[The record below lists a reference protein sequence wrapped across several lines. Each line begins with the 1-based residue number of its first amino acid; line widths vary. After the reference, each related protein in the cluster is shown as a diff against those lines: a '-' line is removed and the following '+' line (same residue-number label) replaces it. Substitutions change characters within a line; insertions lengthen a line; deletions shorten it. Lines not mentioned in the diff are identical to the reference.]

1 MENVKEIEKKLSLL
15 DKDYFHVCEVL
26 DLNGEISSWKVFYKN
41 MNNSIYYSQ
50 YNKPVLD
57 SKYNSLYDIERL
69 IDSFEIAK
77 KQANNNTILEQI
89 QLSMAISEYLS
100 GVAEEIMKVGG
111 IIAFCLLIFNI
122 ASFIMLEGII
132 GAICQVLGVVS
143 LTITLSTLDYI
154 RKKTFKGTEKIYNKA
169 EKIVIKN
176 ELKYRKGNVYEIN
189 RKRKNKKRVYR

>member
-15 DKDYFHVCEVL
+15 DKDYFHVFEVL
-26 DLNGEISSWKVFYKN
+26 DSNGEISSWKVFYKN

-132 GAICQVLGVVS
+132 GAICQVLGVVF

-154 RKKTFKGTEKIYNKA
+154 REKTFKGTEKIYNKA